1 MRGLFW
7 RVFVWYLGSTLALL
21 AIGTIILKLTDPE
34 FNFTSGGLAK
44 DSIQLQAQ
52 DAAHTYLRA
61 GAAGLRT
68 ALKKGPRARFLFD
81 SDGHEL
87 TGQTPPQRMDQL
99 VSQVMKSGTLEY
111 EFIDPEMYAGTL
123 QRLEGR
129 DYIFVKAVS
138 RSRLTARP
146 LPVWA
151 RLALGLF
158 TAFLICIVFARY
170 VASPLERLRSVTRD
184 FASGNLQARVGDAKP
199 FNRKDEFSDL
209 ARDFDNMASQIENL
223 VLSQQR
229 MLGDISHELRSPLTR
244 LIIAVE
250 MAGRKAGAEA
260 APYLTRIEQEA
271 DRMNVLIGEILRT
284 AKAEQLKNGPRK
296 LFDLS
301 NLVRDVAAD
310 ADFEAAAG
318 DRRVV
323 VKDCDPSLVHG
334 DRESMRSAVE
344 NVMRNAIRYTP
355 PGSEITVNLQRMDAA
370 KARVTVRDRGP
381 GVPEES
387 LAHLFEPF
395 YRVNDARDRD
405 SGGAGLGLA
414 ITRQVVKAHGGNVS
428 AVNCADGGL
437 QLTIELP
444 LKTPDGAARNGIRF
458 RASA

>member
-1 MRGLFW
+1 MSGLFW
-7 RVFVWYLGSTLALL
+7 RVFVWYLGSTIALL
-21 AIGTIILKLTDPE
+21 LIGALILKLTDPE
-34 FNFTSGGLAK
+34 FNFASTGLARE
-44 DSIQLQAQ
+44 SIQSQAQ
-52 DAAHTYLRA
+52 EAAQTYLRGGSA
-61 GAAGLRT
+61 
-68 ALKKGPRARFLFD
+68 ALKASLAKGPRARFLFD
-81 SDGHEL
+81 SEGREL
-87 TGQTPPQRMDQL
+87 SGKPAPPRMDQL
-99 VSQVMKSGTLEY
+99 VTQVIKSGTLEY

-123 QRLEGR
+123 QRVEGR
-129 DYIFVKAVS
+129 DYVFIKAVS
-138 RSRLTARP
+138 RSRLTGRP

-170 VASPLERLRSVTRD
+170 VASPLERLRGVTQE
-184 FASGNLQARVGDAKP
+184 FAAGNLQARVGDAKP
-199 FNRKDEFSDL
+199 FNRKDEFSGL

-244 LIIAVE
+244 LIIAAE
-250 MAGRKAGAEA
+250 IAGRKSGPEA

-271 DRMNVLIGEILRT
+271 ERMNVLIGEILRT
-284 AKAEQLKNGPRK
+284 AKTEQVKPGPRK
-296 LFDLS
+296 LFDIS

-323 VKDCDPSLVHG
+323 VKDCDPGLVHG

-344 NVMRNAIRYTP
+344 NVIRNAIRYSP
-355 PGSEITVNLQRMDAA
+355 SGSEITVNLARVEPA

-387 LAHLFEPF
+387 LTHLFEPF

-414 ITRQVVKAHGGNVS
+414 ISRQVIKAHGGNVS
-428 AVNCADGGL
+428 AANCADGGL
-437 QLTIELP
+437 QVTIDLP
-444 LKTPDGAARNGIRF
+444 LKAPDGAARSGIRF
-458 RASA
+458 RANS